1 MVNPMTHELELL
13 DIQQAAAL
21 LHVSETSLRRWT
33 NAGRLP
39 CLRIGGRRERR
50 FRRADLL
57 AFMGDAG
64 AAGAAAPAPPGNH
77 FCDLYTSGL
86 VRARAAAAFLRV
98 GLQSDA
104 LCLLAAERP
113 VQRAVIAQL
122 EHDRPSIRTELKA
135 GRLVAAEYHASGAE
149 QLDYWRAR
157 MRAALT
163 SGVAAVYVVGDLSA
177 GFKRL
182 PFAATLAYEAEYGRS
197 IARAFPV
204 TTLCQDDARKISG
217 LDAAGLLHCHDGRS
231 IESYRSQ
238 RELGEQQSI

>member
-1 MVNPMTHELELL
+1 M
-13 DIQQAAAL
+13 
-21 LHVSETSLRRWT
+21 SETSLRRWT

-64 AAGAAAPAPPGNH
+64 ATAPALRNH
-77 FCDLYTSGL
+77 FCDLYTSDL
-86 VRARAAAAFLRV
+86 IRARAAAAFLRV

-104 LCLLAAERP
+104 LCLLAAAKS

-135 GRLVAAEYHASGAE
+135 GRLVAAEYHASGAA
-149 QLDYWRAR
+149 QLAYWRAR
-157 MRAALT
+157 MRAALK

-182 PFAATLAYEAEYGRS
+182 PFAATLAYEADYGRS
-197 IARAFPV
+197 ITLAFPV
-204 TTLCQDDARKISG
+204 TTLCQYDARKISG
-217 LDAAGLLHCHDGRS
+217 LAAAGLLQCHDGPL
-231 IESYRSQ
+231 IERYRSQ
-238 RELGEQQSI
+238 RWLGEQQSI

>member
-1 MVNPMTHELELL
+1 MICNGTQGRSTSDLL
-13 DIQQAAAL
+13 DIREAAEFL
-21 LHVSETSLRRWT
+21 RVSETSLRRWT

-64 AAGAAAPAPPGNH
+64 AAAPAPSRNH
-77 FCDLYTSGL
+77 FCDLYTSDR
-86 VRARAAAAFLRV
+86 VRARASAAFLRV

-104 LCLLAAERP
+104 LCLLAAERS
-113 VQRAVIAQL
+113 VQRAVIAEL
-122 EHDRPSIRTELKA
+122 EQDHPSIRTELKA

-149 QLDYWRAR
+149 QLEYWRAR
-157 MRAALT
+157 MRAALK

-204 TTLCQDDARKISG
+204 TTLCQYDARKISG
-217 LDAAGLLHCHDGRS
+217 LDAAGLLQCHDGP
-231 IESYRSQ
+231 
-238 RELGEQQSI
+238 LH